1 MKPVKKAV
9 IPAAGLGTRFLPFT
23 KATPKEILPIIDTP
37 TIQMIVEEAKKSG
50 IEEILIITNSHKQ
63 VMENHFDYQY
73 ELEQKLLQSGKEKE
87 CKMVREIAE
96 MVKVFYVRQ
105 LEPKGLGDAILC
117 AKAFVGNEPFAVLL
131 GDDLMYTEENE
142 TPVLKQLIDA
152 YEKTGSSV
160 IGCHQVDES
169 LVHKYGIV
177 TTDRNLDS
185 RTFHMSGMIEK
196 PQPTETPSRLA
207 AMGRYVFTP
216 EIFSYLE
223 TQTPGKG
230 GEIQLTDSIV
240 RMSEKYDVYAYDFMG
255 RRYDIGDKFGFI
267 QATIDF
273 ALRRDDLKEQVKEY
287 LKKITK

>member
-1 MKPVKKAV
+1 
-9 IPAAGLGTRFLPFT
+9 
-23 KATPKEILPIIDTP
+23 
-37 TIQMIVEEAKKSG
+37 
-50 IEEILIITNSHKQ
+50 
-63 VMENHFDYQY
+63 MENHFDYQY